1 MWKALRQLGTVC
13 GRLGCE
19 RRHPYSASFAWFSDK
34 SKYSLYVSLSPTIT
48 CWDWTRSWCFVTQSS
63 SIVPSLGK
71 SKDERGENLGIP
83 ASLLLTLLV
92 QWFSMGGQD
101 HLGSVSLGNL
111 LEIQVLRAALDLL
124 NQKLLEW
131 AQKTSFLTKPFRCS
145 WCKLYLRIIALGSP
159 LDVLF
164 SSCNCCLQFFPAG
177 EIIPSVTVAPIS
189 NQGSVANMRCP
200 PRNTSP
206 MGGHQNMYR
215 KMWYYW

>member
-1 MWKALRQLGTVC
+1 M
-13 GRLGCE
+13 
-19 RRHPYSASFAWFSDK
+19 
-34 SKYSLYVSLSPTIT
+34 
-48 CWDWTRSWCFVTQSS
+48 TQSS

-145 WCKLYLRIIALGSP
+145 
-159 LDVLF
+159 
-164 SSCNCCLQFFPAG
+164 
-177 EIIPSVTVAPIS
+177 
-189 NQGSVANMRCP
+189 
-200 PRNTSP
+200 
-206 MGGHQNMYR
+206 
-215 KMWYYW
+215 